1 MVKCHAQNRLPT
13 GASMQETEV
22 NIETEEEFPIS
33 ENGDGGSAHTSPEAL
48 TKENCQKGRAEEF
61 FDLLATGFLI
71 QSPDGSNV
79 YL

>member
-22 NIETEEEFPIS
+22 NIETEEEFAIS

-48 TKENCQKGRAEEF
+48 RKIARKEGPRNSSIFSQPVF
-61 FDLLATGFLI
+61 
-71 QSPDGSNV
+71 
-79 YL
+79 